1 MNIGKTLKNMGIKM
15 GKPLKIII
23 NRIRNKDLEGV

>member
-1 MNIGKTLKNMGIKM
+1 MNIGKTHKNMGIKM

-23 NRIRNKDLEGV
+23 NRIRNKGLKEV